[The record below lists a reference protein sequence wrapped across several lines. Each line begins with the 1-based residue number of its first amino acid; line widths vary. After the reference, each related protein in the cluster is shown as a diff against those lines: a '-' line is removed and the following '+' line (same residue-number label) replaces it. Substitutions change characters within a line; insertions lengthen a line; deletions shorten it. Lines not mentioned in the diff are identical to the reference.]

1 MKHLSRDKLAKY
13 HRFSYIPSFYKKDKE
28 DFEHRVSEIKR
39 QLDENVALSD
49 VSSMKT
55 KSSRGVFKRQKS
67 FFLIVLLA
75 AIITTLI
82 VLPLGILATV
92 LLFLFA
98 FAFIKLSKK

>member
-13 HRFSYIPSFYKKDKE
+13 HRFSYIPRFYKKDKE

-39 QLDENVALSD
+39 QLDNNVALSN
-49 VSSMKT
+49 VSSMKSNDS
-55 KSSRGVFKRQKS
+55 KGVLKKQKS
-67 FFLIVLLA
+67 FFLIGLIA

-82 VLPLGILATV
+82 VLPMGIISTV